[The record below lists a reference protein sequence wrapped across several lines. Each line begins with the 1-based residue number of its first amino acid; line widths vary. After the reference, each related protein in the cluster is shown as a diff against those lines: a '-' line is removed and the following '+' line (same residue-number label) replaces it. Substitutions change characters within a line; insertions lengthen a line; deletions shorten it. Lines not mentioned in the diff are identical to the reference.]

1 MNKQTPESLS
11 QQLDT
16 YSEIIRN
23 ILENYIQKK
32 SSAIAITLDTA
43 ITDLPFSNRIKN
55 RLRHGTN
62 LETVRDLLLYNQH
75 SSFKNIDRLGDKSIQ
90 TIQQFIED
98 NLSSLEPES
107 ITDLYYKRHLDALA
121 ISNDLDKLNNI
132 YDSLSKYYSALS
144 PDSEVDL
151 SAKRDIR
158 LLLDKVNEL
167 LNKCQFIFQ
176 HINTRIDALKIEYI
190 KISRRSENGEFI
202 EPIPVTT
209 LDGVSQSNSSTELR
223 QQFEEYK
230 SIVDSIRAKYI
241 GVLPINLGTNI
252 RELHFVDSQ
261 NTNSRLINILEQYS
275 VLADTGFSDDN
286 YKRIFTVIDLLLLYT
301 SNNDPIRLVCDK
313 YICKTSTGLSR
324 DSINQIELF
333 IYNKLIP
340 LLFNKDIIAKY
351 YTKSEEH
358 NVFFNDLNTINK
370 IYYELLSFQR
380 ELSYHTKLNVATS
393 NKNTYGP
400 DILDKLTNPE
410 LRLELNKKALYW
422 SHVKDLINDCKN
434 LLYLLDKIKECLDMA
449 IKPES
454 NKAVIEHLEAI
465 QSGNDSRTPGGEC
478 H

>member
-1 MNKQTPESLS
+1 MNRPPTNSLS
-11 QQLDT
+11 LQLDI
-16 YSEIIRN
+16 YSDTIQK
-23 ILENYIQKK
+23 ILEKYNPKK
-32 SSAIAITLDTA
+32 SSVIAITLDTD
-43 ITDLPFSNRIKN
+43 ITDLPFSQRIIN
-55 RLRHGTN
+55 RLIYGAN
-62 LETVRDLLLYNQH
+62 IKKVRDLLDCYQH
-75 SSFKNIDRLGDKSIQ
+75 NDFQHIHRLGKKSIQ
-90 TIQQFIED
+90 TIQTFIED

-209 LDGVSQSNSSTELR
+209 LDGVSQSDSSTELR
-223 QQFEEYK
+223 QQFEKYK
-230 SIVDSIRAKYI
+230 SIVDSIREKYI
-241 GVLPINLGTNI
+241 GSLPINLGTNI

-261 NTNSRLINILEQYS
+261 NTNSRLINILGYYS
-275 VLADTGFSDDN
+275 VLANTGFSDDN
-286 YKRIFTVIDLLLLYT
+286 CKRIFTVIDLLLLYT
-301 SNNDPIRLVCDK
+301 SNNDAIGLVCDK
-313 YICKTSTGLSR
+313 YARKTRSGLSR
-324 DSINQIELF
+324 NSIDQIENF
-333 IYNKLIP
+333 INTYLIP
-340 LLFNKDIIAKY
+340 LLFKKDIIAKY
-351 YTKSEEH
+351 YSKSEEN
-358 NVFFNDLNTINK
+358 NVLLNDINTITN
-370 IYYELLSFQR
+370 ICTNLLLFRREFSIETRLDDSEL
-380 ELSYHTKLNVATS
+380 YTD
-393 NKNTYGP
+393 GP
-400 DILDKLTNPE
+400 NILYNLTDPE
-410 LRLELNKKALYW
+410 LRLKLNSMALCK